1 MLVIMMAKMA
11 CRNALLMLAKANSN
25 RPGGLY
31 RQHEHKQN
39 QNGATNHDLN
49 YKARIPPCWKAFDK
63 CGEKAQHSE
72 H

>member
-1 MLVIMMAKMA
+1 MLVIMMAKMTG
-11 CRNALLMLAKANSN
+11 RNAFMLAKANSN
-25 RPGGLY
+25 RPGGLD

-49 YKARIPPCWKAFDK
+49 YKARIAPCWKAFDK
-63 CGEKAQHSE
+63 CWGKPQHSE